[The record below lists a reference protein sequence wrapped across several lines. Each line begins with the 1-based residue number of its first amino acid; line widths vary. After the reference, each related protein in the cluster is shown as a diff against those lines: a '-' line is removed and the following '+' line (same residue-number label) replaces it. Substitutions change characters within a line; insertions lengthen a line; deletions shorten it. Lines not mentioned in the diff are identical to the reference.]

1 MHGMEDKNLSDLSAL
16 PVTRTV
22 NLIILMT
29 YFSSNTSI
37 TSPARLCVAKQT
49 TESMKRIIML

>member
-22 NLIILMT
+22 NLIILMR
-29 YFSSNTSI
+29 YFSSNKSI
-37 TSPARLCVAKQT
+37 TSLARLRLAKKN